1 MFASSGT
8 NCHAVGMPNMDRIAE
23 QTISLL
29 RSNRS
34 EINKNVGNTAVES
47 VKER

>member
-23 QTISLL
+23 QTIKS
-29 RSNRS
+29 
-34 EINKNVGNTAVES
+34 VE
-47 VKER
+47 E